1 MAGRKTQLNFKRTS
15 TYDLDLFVF
24 QAIGIIFLFLTGFNQ
39 GAQLNPEKPSKRA
52 GELKRELLSHR
63 PMTWA
68 QNQPTLGIKANF
80 GFHNS
85 VLC

>member
-1 MAGRKTQLNFKRTS
+1 MPERKTQLNVRKTS
-15 TYDLDLFVF
+15 AYDLDLFAF
-24 QAIGIIFLFLTGFNQ
+24 QANGIIFLFLTGFNQ
-39 GAQLNPEKPSKRA
+39 GAQLNPQKPSKRA
-52 GELKRELLSHR
+52 GELLSHR

-68 QNQPTLGIKANF
+68 QNQPTFGIKANF